1 MDAKDEL
8 RVAQLRGEGFGY
20 KSIAKEVGV
29 TIDQVKYYCRK
40 NDFTGNRSQ
49 IDVDEFPDINEI
61 KKSEMNYRL
70 SKMMVD
76 YLYQVKV
83 ISTHERTNAI
93 KRLLA
98 YYEPIVGRLEADHGK
113 K

>member
-8 RVAQLRGEGFGY
+8 RVAKLRGEGFGY

-29 TIDQVKYYCRK
+29 TVDQVKYYCRK
-40 NDFTGNRSQ
+40 NDLTGNRSKL
-49 IDVDEFPDINEI
+49 DVDEFAEINEI

-76 YLYQVKV
+76 YLYQAKV
-83 ISTHERTNAI
+83 ISTRERTNAI

-98 YYEPIVGRLEADHGK
+98 YYEPIVGQLEADHGK